1 MLTAK
6 SEYEIQRERNL
17 KRNAAVLRELG
28 LDDGGDAVIK
38 KKVKKRRT
46 STTKPKKKIATKPTR
61 RSTRNRKAPAPPL
74 YVPESL
80 VTSTHRYVVDQI
92 EAQVQRRS
100 IRRGSGRQGGTC
112 VRRRRLSTSR

>member
-1 MLTAK
+1 M
-6 SEYEIQRERNL
+6 

-61 RSTRNRKAPAPPL
+61 RI
-74 YVPESL
+74 
-80 VTSTHRYVVDQI
+80 H
-92 EAQVQRRS
+92 AQS
-100 IRRGSGRQGGTC
+100 
-112 VRRRRLSTSR
+112 